1 MFFRFIPYYL
11 GNVYLLFP
19 LMFPHSTNNDRKTI
33 IHNENY
39 ITMIKTAIIYNHRG
53 RFGKDGT
60 APIEVRV
67 TINRRAYYI
76 NTGVH
81 VRAKEWKCG
90 QVVNRQDCDEMNDRV
105 AIMLKRVDG
114 VINEHLKNGT
124 EADIDFE
131 EMRKRVKSPDK
142 RRRVDDADDMAA
154 WMYEQ
159 IPLLDVA
166 DGTRKHYVVSVAALV
181 ESGAMCRWSDLTVE
195 NVHRFDAFLHNIKK
209 HQTDAEIKAKKP
221 VEYIGQ
227 ATVRNYHKDI
237 KALLARALKF
247 GLITAN
253 PYDRMKGE
261 IKRGDKEVVEFLTD
275 AERDR
280 IEGLT
285 INDSMLA
292 TVRDVFVFQCY
303 TGMAYSDA
311 MAFSLD
317 KCQQDGDRLTYS
329 APRVKT
335 GVWFYIRVLP
345 KALAIAEKYG
355 GRLPQVADQTCNAN
369 LKTIANVTGITKRL
383 TTHVGRHTFA
393 TWMLRNGVPIEHLQ
407 KMLGHRKI
415 TQTQRYAKLLPMDV
429 YGQFDKVITAI
440 ELPDNKRSKKKKQ

>member
-1 MFFRFIPYYL
+1 
-11 GNVYLLFP
+11 
-19 LMFPHSTNNDRKTI
+19 
-33 IHNENY
+33 
-39 ITMIKTAIIYNHRG
+39 MIKTAIIYNHRG

-114 VINEHLKNGT
+114 VINEYLKNGT

-131 EMRKRVKSPDK
+131 EMRKLVKSPDK
-142 RRRVDDADDMAA
+142 RRRVEDADDMAA

-166 DGTRKHYVVSVAALV
+166 DGTRKHYVVSVTALV
-181 ESGAMCRWSDLTVE
+181 ESGAMCRWSELSVE
-195 NVHRFDAFLHNIKK
+195 NVHRFDAFLHRIKK
-209 HQTDAEIKAKKP
+209 HQTDAEIKAKKS

-237 KALLARALKF
+237 KALLTRALKF

-261 IKRGDKEVVEFLTD
+261 IKRGDKETVEFLTD
-275 AERDR
+275 AERGR
-280 IEGLT
+280 IENMT
-285 INDSMLA
+285 ITDGTMLS
-292 TVRDVFVFQCY
+292 TVRDMFVFQCY
-303 TGMAYSDA
+303 TGMAYAD
-311 MAFSLD
+311 MMQFSLD
-317 KCQQDGDRLTYS
+317 RCQRVGDDLTYS

-335 GVWFYIRVLP
+335 GVSFYIRVLP
-345 KALAIAEKYG
+345 KALAIAQKYG
-355 GRLPQVADQTCNAN
+355 GRLPNVADQVCNSN
-369 LKTIANVTGITKRL
+369 LKTIATAAGITKRL

-393 TWMLRNGVPIEHLQ
+393 TWALRNGVPIERVA
-407 KMLGHRKI
+407 KMLGHRRI
-415 TQTQRYAKLLPMDV
+415 TQTQRYAKLLAEDV
-429 YGQFDKVITAI
+429 YGEFDK
-440 ELPDNKRSKKKKQ
+440 LK

>member
-1 MFFRFIPYYL
+1 
-11 GNVYLLFP
+11 
-19 LMFPHSTNNDRKTI
+19 
-33 IHNENY
+33 
-39 ITMIKTAIIYNHRG
+39 MIKTAIIYNHRG
-53 RFGKDGT
+53 RFGKDG
-60 APIEVRV
+60 AGPIEVRV
-67 TINRRAYYI
+67 TQGRRAYYI
-76 NTGVH
+76 NTGVS
-81 VRAKEWKCG
+81 VRAREWKFG
-90 QVVNRQDCDEMNDRV
+90 KIVTRGDSDELNKRV
-105 AIMLKRVDG
+105 AIMLKRVDEA
-114 VINEHLKNGT
+114 VNEYLDN
-124 EADIDFE
+124 EQELNIE
-131 EMRKRVKSPDK
+131 EV
-142 RRRVDDADDMAA
+142 RRRVNSPDRRRRLKDAEDMIA
-154 WMYEQ
+154 WMKSQ

-166 DGTRKHYVVSVAALV
+166 HGTRNHYRVSVAALV
-181 ESGAMCRWSDLTVE
+181 ESGAMRRWKDLTIE
-195 NVHRFDAFLHNIKK
+195 NVHRFDAYLHTIKK
-209 HQTDAEIKAKKP
+209 HQTDAEVKARKT
-221 VEYIGQ
+221 VEYISQ

-237 KALLARALKF
+237 KALVARALKF

-261 IKRGDKEVVEFLTD
+261 IKRGDNETVEFLTD

-285 INDSMLA
+285 INDSMLS

-335 GVWFYIRVLP
+335 GVRFYIRVLP
-345 KALAIAEKYG
+345 KAFEIAQKYG
-355 GRLPQVADQTCNAN
+355 GRLPRVADQTCNAN
-369 LKTIANVTGITKRL
+369 LKTIANVTGITKKL

-393 TWMLRNGVPIEHLQ
+393 TWMLRNGVPIEHVS

-429 YGQFDKVITAI
+429 YGQFDKVLAAKQQGTLDA
-440 ELPDNKRSKKKKQ
+440 EVAMESQRKKRIKK

>member
-1 MFFRFIPYYL
+1 
-11 GNVYLLFP
+11 
-19 LMFPHSTNNDRKTI
+19 
-33 IHNENY
+33 
-39 ITMIKTAIIYNHRG
+39 MIKTAIIYNHRG

-429 YGQFDKVITAI
+429 YRQFDKVITAI

>member
-1 MFFRFIPYYL
+1 
-11 GNVYLLFP
+11 
-19 LMFPHSTNNDRKTI
+19 
-33 IHNENY
+33 
-39 ITMIKTAIIYNHRG
+39 MIKTAIIYNHRG
-53 RFGKDGT
+53 RFGKDGA

-67 TINRRAYYI
+67 TEGRRAYYI

-81 VRAKEWKCG
+81 VRAREWKFDK
-90 QVVNRQDCDEMNDRV
+90 VVNRQDCNELNDRV
-105 AIMLKRVDG
+105 GIMLKRVDE
-114 VINEHLKNGT
+114 VVNDYLDREQEL
-124 EADIDFE
+124 DIEDV
-131 EMRKRVKSPDK
+131 RRRVKSPDG
-142 RRRVDDADDMAA
+142 RRRLKDAEDMIA
-154 WMYEQ
+154 WMKLQ

-166 DGTRKHYVVSVAALV
+166 HGTRNHYRVSVAALV
-181 ESGAMCRWSDLTVE
+181 DSGAMKRWKDLTIE
-195 NVHRFDAFLHNIKK
+195 NVHKFDAYLHTIKK
-209 HQTDAEIKAKKP
+209 HQTDAEVKAKKP
-221 VEYIGQ
+221 VEYISQ

-247 GLITAN
+247 GLITTN

-261 IKRGDKEVVEFLTD
+261 IKRGDKETVEFLTD

-292 TVRDVFVFQCY
+292 TVRDVFIFQCY

-345 KALAIAEKYG
+345 KALEIAQKYG
-355 GRLPQVADQTCNAN
+355 GRLPLLADQVCNRN
-369 LKTIANVTGITKRL
+369 LKTIANVTGISKKL

-393 TWMLRNGVPIEHLQ
+393 TWMLRNGVPIEHVS
-407 KMLGHRKI
+407 KMLGHRRI

-429 YGQFDKVITAI
+429 YGSFDKVISQKTI
-440 ELPDNKRSKKKKQ
+440 LKQ